1 MKTCR
6 NYDGG
11 TGNSYNELRE
21 SRESRFCSSVLQP
34 PPFGNGVLDVTG
46 FLHLVALILVT
57 VMCEGYSVRGR
68 VHRGQHAHLFLILV
82 AVLCE
87 VQRRGTLPLALF
99 RVSAVISVFF
109 PEARV
114 CDRSGVAIVHRTW
127 DFFFGKLALRNNRC
141 TKTVPHLYTLVFRA
155 RHSYVCIELL
165 ASVSRLENLPCH
177 PSAYGDVNLQEGVRW
192 IWPRSASAFAS
203 RIAESVGSPSPIVG
217 RARALST
224 EGDWASDQTPT
235 ARAIGYRQFCRRS
248 ASGQASP
255 DRHANTSAERSDG
268 CIRDRLVPHVR
279 CL

>member
-1 MKTCR
+1 MMELATPKT
-6 NYDGG
+6 NFVSLEKVVSAGVD
-11 TGNSYNELRE
+11 
-21 SRESRFCSSVLQP
+21 SSLLQP

-87 VQRRGTLPLALF
+87 VQRRGTLPSALF
-99 RVSAVISVFF
+99 RMSAVISVFF

-127 DFFFGKLALRNNRC
+127 DFFFGKLAFRNNSC

-155 RHSYVCIELL
+155 RQSYVYIELF

-177 PSAYGDVNLQEGVRW
+177 PSAYGDVDLQERVRW
-192 IWPRSASAFAS
+192 IWPGSASAFAS
-203 RIAESVGSPSPIVG
+203 RIAESVLVDLASFRHLV
-217 RARALST
+217 RAWLPVCSMSRLRAMR
-224 EGDWASDQTPT
+224 G
-235 ARAIGYRQFCRRS
+235 G
-248 ASGQASP
+248 
-255 DRHANTSAERSDG
+255 
-268 CIRDRLVPHVR
+268 
-279 CL
+279 